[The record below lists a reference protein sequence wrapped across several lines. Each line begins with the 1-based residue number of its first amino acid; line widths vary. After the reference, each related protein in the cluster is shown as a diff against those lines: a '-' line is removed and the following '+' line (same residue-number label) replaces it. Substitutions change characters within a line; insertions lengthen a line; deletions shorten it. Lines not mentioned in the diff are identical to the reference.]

1 MKSFIFTVDDNI
13 RFLKE
18 ICESGYESIFD
29 HPYLKMYKRLH
40 DSFGVKVQLNLF
52 FECED
57 FCLRDMTDKYREEW
71 ENNSDWLK
79 MSFHSWLE
87 NVRPYKESGFGE
99 VFLHCYDTNNE
110 IRRFAGEK
118 SLAKTTTIHYC
129 ALTENGIEAI
139 ERNGYRG
146 LLGLYGTDDE
156 PKVSYQNTSVEAE
169 ALRRGELI
177 NSGKITYGAI
187 DIVLNL
193 FEKEEILEKLS
204 SLSKREIIKI
214 MIHEQYFYKDYER
227 YIPEFEEILASSFD
241 FLTNNGYSSEFFE
254 RFTLL

>member
-1 MKSFIFTVDDNI
+1 MKNFIFTVDDNI
-13 RFLKE
+13 RFFKE
-18 ICESGYESIFD
+18 ICEGDYGSVFE
-29 HPYLKMYKRLH
+29 HPYLNMYKRLH
-40 DSFGVKVQLNLF
+40 EKFGVKVQLNLF

-87 NVRPYKESGFGE
+87 NVRPYKDSGFGE
-99 VFLHCYDTNNE
+99 VFFHCFDVNNE

-139 ERNGYRG
+139 ECNGYRG
-146 LLGLYGTDDE
+146 LLGLYGTEDN
-156 PKVSYQNTSVEAE
+156 PRTSYKSTPDEAE
-169 ALRRGELI
+169 RIRCGELVK
-177 NSGKITYGAI
+177 SGNITYGAI

-193 FEKEEILEKLS
+193 FGKEEILEKLS
-204 SLSKREIIKI
+204 ALSDRETVKI
-214 MIHEQYFYKDYER
+214 MIHEQYFYEDYER
-227 YIPEFEEILASSFD
+227 YIPDFEEILTSSFG
-241 FLTNNGYSSEFFE
+241 FLTNNGFSSEFFE
-254 RFTLL
+254 RLI